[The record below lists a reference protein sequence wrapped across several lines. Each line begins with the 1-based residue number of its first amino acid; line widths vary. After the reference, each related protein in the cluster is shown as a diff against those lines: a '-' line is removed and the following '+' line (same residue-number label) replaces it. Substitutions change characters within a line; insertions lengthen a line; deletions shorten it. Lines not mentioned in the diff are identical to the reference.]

1 MPETNRKGGFHMEN
15 RDRDK
20 NQSKTSTPS
29 QNIGKSKGDSNVE
42 FGKNIKKSED
52 LGNES
57 SRREGSVGSSGMKSD
72 SGRNRGSNEYG
83 DEGLGSSDVGSK
95 SDEH

>member
-1 MPETNRKGGFHMEN
+1 MEN

-20 NQSKTSTPS
+20 LNQSKTSTPS
-29 QNIGKSKGDSNVE
+29 QNIGKSKGDSSVE
-42 FGKNIKKSED
+42 LGKNIEKSEE

-57 SRREGSVGSSGMKSD
+57 SRREGSVGSSGMKGD

-83 DEGLGSSDVGSK
+83 DEGLGSPLVGSK
-95 SDEH
+95 HDKS